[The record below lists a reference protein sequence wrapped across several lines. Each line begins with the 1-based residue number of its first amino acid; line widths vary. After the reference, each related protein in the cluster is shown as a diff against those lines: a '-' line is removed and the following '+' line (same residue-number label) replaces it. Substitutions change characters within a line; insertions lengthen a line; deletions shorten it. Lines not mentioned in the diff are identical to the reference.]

1 MNILQSTFDKHKKL
15 VLENLGVISEV
26 EVYHATTKEKAE
38 KIRVDGPD
46 LSLAGQN
53 FNNAG
58 AQQGAGFYFYKNK
71 KIALNHAA
79 ENKGEVVLVF
89 DQDINSEVFDIDYE
103 GDYNLAGKYLQD
115 NADFVEAH
123 KKELSIKNLIKDAS
137 GKLLSI
143 SVTVGNRYGGI
154 PLQDDD
160 VNIDMA
166 NKMAYVFQKLEKL
179 DKSKFDAFEK
189 AALKISNTLKYNGKE
204 KIYPVRIED
213 LQGNILWKADK

>member
-58 AQQGAGFYFYKNK
+58 AQQGTGFYFYKNK
-71 KIALNHAA
+71 KRALNHAA